1 MEDSNLGTVAMEA
14 SGSATTGGSAASELP
29 KDTLIFVKSKS
40 VGTDSKGRTK
50 VDLRFSAEETQQIIE
65 ELSKIKER
73 VKIQLH
79 YNDDTA
85 FIFVKEVQERGETFS
100 KKATGK
106 TSSVSTGT
114 SSRIA
119 ALKGK

>member
-1 MEDSNLGTVAMEA
+1 MENNEQTQAGGA
-14 SGSATTGGSAASELP
+14 SAELP

-50 VDLRFSAEETQQIIE
+50 LDLRFSAEETQQILA
-65 ELSKIKER
+65 ELAKIKER
-73 VKIQLH
+73 VKLQIH
-79 YNDDTA
+79 YSDDTA
-85 FIFVKEVQERGETFS
+85 FLFVKEVQERGETFV
-100 KKATGK
+100 KKASNGSK
-106 TSSVSTGT
+106 PAGGVASGT